1 MNMKPYQNRNQL
13 MKDVNFVKSM
23 ILDEEYKTFIVGILF
38 DQWLTTAQDS
48 PWYAD
53 EEGDAAETLV
63 KINESGQS
71 SEWRGEHVVFEDVSP
86 L

>member
-1 MNMKPYQNRNQL
+1 MKSYQNRNQL

-23 ILDEEYKTFIVGILF
+23 ILDEEYKTFIVGVLF

-48 PWYAD
+48 PWYTN
-53 EEGDAAETLV
+53 EEENAAETLV
-63 KINESGQS
+63 KINEKGQS
-71 SEWRGEHVVFEDVSP
+71 SEWKGGHVVFEDVSP